1 MEKSKKEGFGRYAG
15 ITVLIGFGFFT
26 MGLMD
31 PLYDTYIPLF
41 LRRFIVSNT
50 GVGAIMT
57 LDNILQLLLI
67 PLISVWSDNTRTKMG
82 RRMPFIVVML
92 PVSAVLFSLLPP
104 AAGRSFTALLGILFL
119 FNIFK
124 TSVRGPVVALMPDT
138 IPGDYRS
145 EANGVINMMGGIG
158 LIVSTLL
165 LARLMERRILP
176 PSFPAESLSFGI
188 ASLAILAAVLILLCL
203 VREKLPGE
211 GEGAGET
218 EKRTPV
224 FAALMEVFASREN
237 GSVVRILISL
247 FFWFT
252 AYEGAKP
259 FLGLYMVDVLGVSE
273 GNAALAQGV
282 AGISSVAL
290 AVPAG
295 CLAHRVGRRRFIR
308 GSLILLAL
316 ILLCIPPAGMIG
328 VRAGLGPG
336 GVLVLFLVLM
346 FLYGAVWIGVVV
358 NSFPMLWQMAG
369 FGTMGI
375 YTGLYYTFSQSAA
388 ILAPPVTGLI
398 IDLSGYGGI
407 FIFGG
412 ICMIAA
418 WFTMGGVRAGEPQGR

>member
-1 MEKSKKEGFGRYAG
+1 MEKTPKKKGFGRYAG

-31 PLYDTYIPLF
+31 PLYDTYVPMF
-41 LRRFIVSNT
+41 LRRFIGSNA

-104 AAGRSFTALLGILFL
+104 AASHSFAALVGILFL

-145 EANGVINMMGGIG
+145 EANGVINMMGGLG

-165 LARLMERRILP
+165 LARLMERRLL
-176 PSFPAESLSFGI
+176 PSFPAESLPFGI
-188 ASLAILAAVLILLCL
+188 ASLAILLAVLVLLCF
-203 VREKLPGE
+203 VREKLPE
-211 GEGAGET
+211 EKENAGE
-218 EKRTPV
+218 KTPV
-224 FAALMEVFASREN
+224 FTALREVFSSREN
-237 GSVVRILISL
+237 GSVLRILISL

-282 AGISSVAL
+282 AGISSVAM

-295 CLAHRVGRRRFIR
+295 YLAHRMGRRRFIR
-308 GSLILLAL
+308 WSLALLAL

-328 VRAGLGPG
+328 ARAGLGPG

-418 WFTMGGVRAGEPQGR
+418 WFTMGGVKAGEPQGG

>member
-1 MEKSKKEGFGRYAG
+1 M
-15 ITVLIGFGFFT
+15 T
-26 MGLMD
+26 M
-31 PLYDTYIPLF
+31 
-41 LRRFIVSNT
+41 
-50 GVGAIMT
+50 
-57 LDNILQLLLI
+57 DNILQLLLI
-67 PLISVWSDNTRTKMG
+67 PLISIWSDRTRTKIG

-104 AAGRSFTALLGILFL
+104 AAAHSLIVLLGILFL

-165 LARLMERRILP
+165 LARLMESRILP
-176 PSFPAESLSFGI
+176 PSFPAESLPFGVASF
-188 ASLAILAAVLILLCL
+188 AILLAVLVLLCF
-203 VREKLPGE
+203 VREKLPEQGPEQGPEGGE
-211 GEGAGET
+211 SAEGT
-218 EKRTPV
+218 EKKTPV
-224 FAALMEVFASREN
+224 FAALKEVFKSGEK
-237 GSVVRILISL
+237 GSVTRILISL

-259 FLGLYMVDVLGVSE
+259 FLGLYMVDVLGVSG
-273 GNAALAQGV
+273 GNAALAQGA
-282 AGISSVAL
+282 AGISSVAM
-290 AVPAG
+290 AIPAG
-295 CLAHRVGRRRFIR
+295 YLAHRMGRRRFIR
-308 GSLILLAL
+308 YSLVLLAL
-316 ILLCIPPAGMIG
+316 ILLCIPPVGMLG
-328 VRAGLGPG
+328 VRAGFGSG
-336 GVLVLFLVLM
+336 GLLFLFLALM

-369 FGTMGI
+369 FGTIGV

-398 IDLSGYGGI
+398 IDLFGYGGI

-412 ICMIAA
+412 LCMIAA
-418 WFTMGGVRAGEPQGR
+418 WYTMGGVKAGEPEAGK